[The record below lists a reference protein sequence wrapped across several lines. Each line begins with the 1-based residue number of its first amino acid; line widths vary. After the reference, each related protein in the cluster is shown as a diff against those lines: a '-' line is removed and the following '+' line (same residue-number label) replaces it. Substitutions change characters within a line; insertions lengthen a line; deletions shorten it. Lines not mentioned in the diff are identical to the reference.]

1 MSTLGHVCDVKVTYV
16 ACLHLFWYVEK
27 KRSILLLHRGMLLQK
42 WPDKTRFKPT
52 LFHIF
57 LPLNAPDCEK
67 VPFAHVVLV
76 HICTVS
82 VF

>member
-1 MSTLGHVCDVKVTYV
+1 
-16 ACLHLFWYVEK
+16 
-27 KRSILLLHRGMLLQK
+27 MLLQE

-67 VPFAHVVLV
+67 VPFATLLWSTYVEYQCFNLFTCDQCKIYAKLNNDPNQVL
-76 HICTVS
+76 
-82 VF
+82 